1 MRVLGLPVVEAQ
13 RRDARD
19 RRRDVVA
26 AGGAWRVRSVLPAG
40 LAAEAIEHVNHLQDS
55 SELRDDLVRKGAE
68 NARRHSWARSA
79 ERLAGL
85 LGLAPAEE
93 EATAPPSAAGAAV
106 IGHRVTTA
114 VVGNVLPLVASFVT
128 VPILAQSLGVVG
140 RGRWERRQ
148 RLCCLCSV
156 RLRPG
161 SPRQ

>member
-1 MRVLGLPVVEAQ
+1 MPVIAAETSSLPEVLGESALFF
-13 RRDARD
+13 
-19 RRRDVVA
+19 
-26 AGGAWRVRSVLPAG
+26 PAG
-40 LAAEAIEHVNHLQDS
+40 LAAKAIEHVNHLQDS

-68 NARRHSWARSA
+68 NARRHAGPGRRNDSLGCWGSLPPRR
-79 ERLAGL
+79 RLPRRRRRRGRPDRAQ
-85 LGLAPAEE
+85 
-93 EATAPPSAAGAAV
+93 
-106 IGHRVTTA
+106 VTTA

-140 RGRWERRQ
+140 RGRWERRR